1 VILTKRLNGMGGEGF
16 SNIQHENNY
25 KKTVFIVLLK
35 SVQSYLGFILIIYI
49 LSILKLL
56 N

>member
-1 VILTKRLNGMGGEGF
+1 MGGKGF
-16 SNIQHENNY
+16 STIQYKNNY

-35 SVQSYLGFILIIYI
+35 SVQSYLGFILII
-49 LSILKLL
+49 SILKLL